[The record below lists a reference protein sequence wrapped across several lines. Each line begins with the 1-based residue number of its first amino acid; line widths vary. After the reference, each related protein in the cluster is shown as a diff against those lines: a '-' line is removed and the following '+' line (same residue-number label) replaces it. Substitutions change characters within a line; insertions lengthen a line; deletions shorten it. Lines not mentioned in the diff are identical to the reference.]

1 MYVLFQRQLME
12 TYIKQ
17 KRATP
22 GMVQASD
29 LQLLRP
35 MSGTT
40 TTMSSSASMRVNSGR
55 ELHAYDGPM
64 QFMMSPNDPDQ
75 LTTEPTTPIQTGTQ
89 LNFLLTE
96 TNRPLHFSSFICS
109 RRFGRIDSTRHGG

>member
-1 MYVLFQRQLME
+1 ME

-40 TTMSSSASMRVNSGR
+40 TSMSSSAISPGIRVNSER
-55 ELHAYDGPM
+55 EMHAYDGPM
-64 QFMMSPNDPDQ
+64 QFMMSSNDPDQ
-75 LTTEPTTPIQTGTQ
+75 LTTDPTIPTQAGTYTFPYQIVVEKKKKIVNATEPIA
-89 LNFLLTE
+89 N
-96 TNRPLHFSSFICS
+96 HYYICL
-109 RRFGRIDSTRHGG
+109 RRFS

>member
-1 MYVLFQRQLME
+1 ME

-40 TTMSSSASMRVNSGR
+40 TSTISPGIRVNSGR

-64 QFMMSPNDPDQ
+64 QFMMSSNDPDQ
-75 LTTEPTTPIQTGTQ
+75 LTTDSTIPNQTGTY
-89 LNFLLTE
+89 L
-96 TNRPLHFSSFICS
+96 
-109 RRFGRIDSTRHGG
+109 

>member
-1 MYVLFQRQLME
+1 MYFELFQRQLME

-40 TTMSSSASMRVNSGR
+40 TSMSSSAISPGIRVNSGR

-75 LTTEPTTPIQTGTQ
+75 LSTEPAPSNQSGT
-89 LNFLLTE
+89 
-96 TNRPLHFSSFICS
+96 FICS
-109 RRFGRIDSTRHGG
+109 YTNSVFTTNHSLQI